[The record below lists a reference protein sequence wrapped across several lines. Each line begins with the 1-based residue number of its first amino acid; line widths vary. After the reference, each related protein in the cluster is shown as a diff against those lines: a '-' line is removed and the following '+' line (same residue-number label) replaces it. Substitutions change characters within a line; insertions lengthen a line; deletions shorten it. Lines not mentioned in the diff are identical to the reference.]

1 MNAELLKSVV
11 GVCYVGIFLER
22 GFPGMWMLDGN
33 CRSDCCGWD
42 SFVGKCHNL
51 MSNFFEKRIVIL
63 IDMNAP
69 VSSSAT
75 GVPAR

>member
-1 MNAELLKSVV
+1 MLSYWKVFLDCVMLGYSWRGGFRGCGCLMVIVGLLW
-11 GVCYVGIFLER
+11 L
-22 GFPGMWMLDGN
+22 GF
-33 CRSDCCGWD
+33 
-42 SFVGKCHNL
+42 FVKCHNL

-69 VSSSAT
+69 VSSSAS

>member
-1 MNAELLKSVV
+1 MLGYSW
-11 GVCYVGIFLER
+11 R
-22 GFPGMWMLDGN
+22 GDFRGYECLMGMTN
-33 CRSDCCGWD
+33 ICGWD

-51 MSNFFEKRIVIL
+51 ISNFFEKRIVIL
-63 IDMNAP
+63 IDMSAP

>member
-33 CRSDCCGWD
+33 CRIIV
-42 SFVGKCHNL
+42 VGIL
-51 MSNFFEKRIVIL
+51 LLVSVI
-63 IDMNAP
+63 I
-69 VSSSAT
+69 
-75 GVPAR
+75 